1 MSYQILLCSEQLSSI
16 GKHVQHF
23 FKADCVASASELMNM
38 TKADDY
44 RAVVVDCASIHY
56 SLMEC
61 GGACLALGKR
71 LDLPVIFIA
80 QQYSLEDKLEAYQ
93 KGCDDIIDPST
104 NNDEACARITKS
116 IFHRI
121 ANEQLNHR
129 LLQATETARTAM
141 VDNSDLGAN
150 IQFLLAAH
158 ESDNLDQLGQQL
170 FSTLERYGLKCSL
183 QMRSSLGIKNM
194 EPHGMSK
201 ELESQLLYQLKDTD
215 RYIDFGV
222 RTICNYDRVS
232 LLIKNMPLNDP
243 EKYGAIKDNT
253 FYLLQGVNARIHSLE
268 DRHTLVEERECLR
281 KLSKDINTVMG
292 CVKDRYQQVM
302 SGIMDEVETATSML
316 QNRVPH
322 LALTERDEAFIDG
335 VVERLIASTHT
346 VFNEGLKVDE
356 IFMRLEV
363 SLEASIQ
370 ALDDHP
376 ELAGVQK
383 KPKMP
388 PPAIDLF

>member
-1 MSYQILLCSEQLSSI
+1 
-16 GKHVQHF
+16 
-23 FKADCVASASELMNM
+23 
-38 TKADDY
+38 
-44 RAVVVDCASIHY
+44 
-56 SLMEC
+56 
-61 GGACLALGKR
+61 
-71 LDLPVIFIA
+71 
-80 QQYSLEDKLEAYQ
+80 
-93 KGCDDIIDPST
+93 
-104 NNDEACARITKS
+104 
-116 IFHRI
+116 
-121 ANEQLNHR
+121 
-129 LLQATETARTAM
+129 
-141 VDNSDLGAN
+141 
-150 IQFLLAAH
+150 
-158 ESDNLDQLGQQL
+158 
-170 FSTLERYGLKCSL
+170 
-183 QMRSSLGIKNM
+183 
-194 EPHGMSK
+194 MSK

-253 FYLLQGVNARIHSLE
+253 FYLLQGVNAHIHSLE

>member
-1 MSYQILLCSEQLSSI
+1 MSYQILLCSEKLSPI
-16 GKHVQHF
+16 GMHVQRF
-23 FKADCVASASELMNM
+23 FKANCIASAGELASM
-38 TKADDY
+38 TEAGDY
-44 RAVVVDCASIHY
+44 RAVVVDCASIKY

-80 QQYSLEDKLEAYQ
+80 KQYSLEDKLEAYQ
-93 KGCDDIIDPST
+93 KGCDDIIDPET
-104 NNDEACARITKS
+104 NKDEACARITKS

-121 ANEQLNHR
+121 ANEQLNNR
-129 LLQATETARTAM
+129 LEQATETARNAM

-150 IQFLLAAH
+150 IQFLLAVH

-194 EPHGMSK
+194 EAHGMSK
-201 ELESQLLYQLKDTD
+201 ELESQLLYQLKDAD

-232 LLIKNMPLNDP
+232 LLIKNMPVGDA

-281 KLSKDINTVMG
+281 KLSKDINTVMT

-302 SGIMDEVETATSML
+302 SGIMDEVETATTML
-316 QNRVPH
+316 QHRVPH
-322 LALTERDEAFIDG
+322 LALTERDEVFIDN

-356 IFMRLEV
+356 VFMRLET
-363 SLEASIQ
+363 SLEASMH

-376 ELAGVQK
+376 ELAGIQK
-383 KPKMP
+383 KPNNP
-388 PPAIDLF
+388 SAPIDLF